1 MAEETRLKRFVQDQE
16 EAVQL
21 ARSTPE
27 GSDSVRVDAIN
38 VALSLAHCNAEP
50 GTTVTTAELIE
61 CAKAIER
68 YLRSS

>member
-50 GTTVTTAELIE
+50 GVTVTVSELIE
-61 CAKAIER
+61 SAKAVEK